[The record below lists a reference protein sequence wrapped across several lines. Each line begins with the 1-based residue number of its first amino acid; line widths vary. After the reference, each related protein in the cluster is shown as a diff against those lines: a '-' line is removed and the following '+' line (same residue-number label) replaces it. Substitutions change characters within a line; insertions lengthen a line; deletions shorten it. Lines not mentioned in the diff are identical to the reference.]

1 MDLIKETFL
10 IAAMDGKEQHMGSF
24 GNMKGEKAMSKI
36 IPLLTGSWITFC
48 TMVGDYDG
56 AMAILAV
63 YLLLVVLDPLNKKGY
78 DRRKQSHPNKKSL
91 QKEV

>member
-24 GNMKGEKAMSKI
+24 GNMKGEKVMSKI
-36 IPLLTGSWITFC
+36 IPLLMGSWITFC

-63 YLLLVVLDPLNKKGY
+63 YLLLVVLDPLNKKGTTAANS
-78 DRRKQSHPNKKSL
+78 RT
-91 QKEV
+91 QK